1 MFNPDL
7 KKHLKSCNSRYSLVV
22 GVARRARDIRDE
34 AIENEV
40 VLDDKCVSLAI
51 NDVYDGKFIVEEP
64 EEIHPRDEESA
75 SEQAPAEEAPA
86 SGEDNAAED
95 AAADE
100 AEAQ

>member
-7 KKHLKSCNSRYSLVV
+7 KKLLKSCNSRYSLVV

-75 SEQAPAEEAPA
+75 YEQAIDDKAA
-86 SGEDNAAED
+86 SGEDSAAED

>member
-7 KKHLKSCNSRYSLVV
+7 KKLLKSCNSRYSLVV

-75 SEQAPAEEAPA
+75 SEQAIADKAA
-86 SGEDNAAED
+86 SGEDSAAED

>member
-7 KKHLKSCNSRYSLVV
+7 KKLLKSCNSRYSLVV

-64 EEIHPRDEESA
+64 EEIHPSDEESA
-75 SEQAPAEEAPA
+75 SEQAIADKAA
-86 SGEDNAAED
+86 SGEDSAAED